1 MWGEIMSLTYLTAN
15 NIILLFLIGL
25 ALYFDLTKK
34 RIPNFLT
41 FPAILW
47 GLISYTAIDGV
58 SGLWFSL
65 AGMLV
70 GLAIFFIPF
79 AMGGMGGGD
88 VKLLAA
94 VGALQGWQFVLA
106 AGILTVL
113 AGGVMSL
120 GYLLF
125 SGRLL
130 RVLKKMAGFALAPFF
145 SSLYF
150 NTKLE
155 FFNRASIFFATH
167 PTETDP
173 PVRMPYGA
181 AIATGVLLFLAMNY
195 FPWGEPFLSSLPWL

>member
-1 MWGEIMSLTYLTAN
+1 MFLS
-15 NIILLFLIGL
+15 NISINDLILVIVIIA
-25 ALYFDLTKK
+25 ALGFDLTKDK
-34 RIPNFLT
+34 IPNFLT
-41 FPAILW
+41 FPAIVW
-47 GLISYTAIDGV
+47 GLVSYTAMDGV

-106 AGILTVL
+106 AGILTAI

-130 RVLKKMAGFALAPFF
+130 RVLRKMAGFVLAPFF

-167 PTETDP
+167 PPETDP

-181 AIATGVLLFLAMNY
+181 AIAAGVLLFLAMNF